1 VASERYE
8 IDEETAERLIA
19 AARDAMRLSYS
30 PYSGY
35 PVGAALLVDGG
46 HVIAAAN
53 IENAAY
59 PVSLCAERAAVAAAL
74 SAGYRNLLAI
84 AVASRGDPPAPPC
97 GACRQ
102 VLSEFNLEMP
112 VLVAGETGPASRH
125 SLDALLPFSFG
136 PKNLRHDL

>member
-1 VASERYE
+1 MDG
-8 IDEETAERLIA
+8 DELDQESRERLVL

-30 PYSGY
+30 PYSHY
-35 PVGAALLVDGG
+35 PVGAALLLADGR
-46 HVIAAAN
+46 VMQAAN

-74 SAGYRNLLAI
+74 AAGSREFRAI

-102 VLSEFNLEMP
+102 VLSEFNPGLP
-112 VLVAGETGPASRH
+112 VLVAGESGAAT
-125 SLDALLPFSFG
+125 LYNLQDLLPWSFG
-136 PKNLRHDL
+136 PKHLAHGL